1 MTENVETMFEK
12 SGALLKGH
20 FLLTSG
26 LHSPVY
32 WEKALVIQYP
42 EYTEK
47 LCRMIADHYRK
58 AGATVIAAPT
68 TPGIILGYETARQ
81 LGVRSIFAEHDDTGG
96 SGRVFRRGFHI
107 DPGEKV
113 LVVDDILTT
122 GGSVSEV
129 IAAVKKLEGKVVGV
143 GVLVLRAAQEPDFG
157 VPFYACHR
165 TEVITYQSQQ
175 CPLCTKGIPL
185 VKPGSSKQK
194 IS

>member
-1 MTENVETMFEK
+1 MTDNVEAMFEK

-58 AGATVIAAPT
+58 AGATVVAGPT
-68 TPGIILGYETARQ
+68 TPGIILAYETARQ
-81 LGVRSIFAEHDDTGG
+81 LGVRGIFAERDESGG
-96 SGRVFRRGFHI
+96 SGRVFRRGFSI
-107 DPGEKV
+107 SPGEKV

-129 IAAVKKLEGKVVGV
+129 IAAVKKLEGQVVGV
-143 GVLVLRAAQEPDFG
+143 GVLVLRAEPEPDFG
-157 VPFYACHR
+157 VPLYACHR
-165 TEVITYQSQQ
+165 TKAVAYQPQQ
-175 CPLCTKGIPL
+175 CPLCARGIPL

-194 IS
+194 S

>member
-1 MTENVETMFEK
+1 MKDNVEAMFEK

-42 EYTEK
+42 EYTKK

-58 AGATVIAAPT
+58 AGATVVAGPT
-68 TPGIILGYETARQ
+68 TPGIILAYETARQ
-81 LGVRSIFAEHDDTGG
+81 LGVRSIFAERDEAGG
-96 SGRVFRRGFHI
+96 SSRVFRRGFSI
-107 DPGEKV
+107 SPGEKV

-129 IAAVKKLEGKVVGV
+129 IAAVKKLEGVVVGV
-143 GVLVLRAAQEPDFG
+143 GVLVLRAAAQEPDFG

-165 TEVITYQSQQ
+165 TEVVTYQPDK
-175 CPLCTKGIPL
+175 CPLCKQGIPL
-185 VKPGSSKQK
+185 VKPGSSKAR
-194 IS
+194 